1 MYIIMIHT
9 HFKSQRKQ
17 LFIFDRSCMWITY
30 CKIFCLI
37 HVHAQSYINFGW
49 GIFKKWKL
57 LLRKWSKT
65 FFNIEDEEIHVCVSY
80 ANPQQQYE
88 MGSKYLNISITV
100 LFIYITPPPTVTPVR
115 YIDDYTWVVFQLTFL
130 PSPRTQKQLSSKN
143 LTSYFPRSLNVGL
156 NTGLEILSM

>member
-1 MYIIMIHT
+1 MLNGTDNSKSLQTQSYEILTTKKKNHIKANVSKYRYMYMYIIMIHT

-88 MGSKYLNISITV
+88 MGSKYLWIYLLQCCLSI
-100 LFIYITPPPTVTPVR
+100 
-115 YIDDYTWVVFQLTFL
+115 
-130 PSPRTQKQLSSKN
+130 
-143 LTSYFPRSLNVGL
+143 
-156 NTGLEILSM
+156 